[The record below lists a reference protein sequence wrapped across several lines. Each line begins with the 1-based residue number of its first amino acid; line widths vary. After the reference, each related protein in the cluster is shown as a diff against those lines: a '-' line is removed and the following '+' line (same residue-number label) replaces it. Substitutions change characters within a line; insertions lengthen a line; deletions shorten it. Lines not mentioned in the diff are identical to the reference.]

1 MSRLSKVVV
10 WVIAAVVALFAVAA
24 IAVFLF
30 FDPSD
35 FRDDIA
41 EAVKKSTGRDLVID
55 GDVSLQVFPWLAVEV
70 GHAALGNA
78 PGFGD
83 EAFAEFDRAQLSV
96 RLMPLL
102 LRREVTVGTAVL
114 DALRLNL
121 AVDSNGRSNWD
132 DLVPEE
138 DGEVAPAEQADGKGL
153 DISGVDIN
161 DAAITYVDRANGDT
175 YTLSKVNMRV
185 GRISDAREPVPASGS
200 LHFDMQPAAI
210 SGDIEVETVIAFDS
224 DTGIVALDGL
234 ALGGVAEGLVDAPTR
249 FSFETAGVEVRTED
263 QVISMQPV
271 AITALDID
279 ISAELQPFSYA
290 GSIEPT
296 AAIQVDAFSPRSLM
310 HLFEI
315 EPPETADPVAL
326 SSMIISAS
334 ADIRENAVALTAVNM
349 KLDDTTFKGSL
360 TVPRNAAGRYTFNL
374 DADAINLNRY
384 MAPPVEASDASD
396 AETAPVEIPVELIK
410 PLNAGGELR
419 VAAVTLGN
427 LELEQVAL
435 GLNSGNGRMRMHPI
449 TAGLFGGHYNGDVRI
464 DVSGV
469 KPVLSLDENVQG
481 VDLAKLAQAMFEQ
494 ENITGSIAGNFR
506 LTGRG
511 NDMAEIQKTLDGS
524 MSFELKDGTYEGM
537 DVWYELR
544 RARALIKQETP
555 PEPVLPARTK
565 FSSVTASG
573 TVKDGV
579 MRNDD
584 LMAELPFMQLTGR
597 GNVDVAAGTVN
608 YDLRARVYDK
618 PEAMAGATPEEIDDL
633 TKAVIP
639 LKITGP
645 LTSPKVVPDVEA
657 LLRERV
663 EDEIKDML
671 KDKLKDLFD
680 Q

>member
-1 MSRLSKVVV
+1 
-10 WVIAAVVALFAVAA
+10 
-24 IAVFLF
+24 
-30 FDPSD
+30 
-35 FRDDIA
+35 
-41 EAVKKSTGRDLVID
+41 
-55 GDVSLQVFPWLAVEV
+55 
-70 GHAALGNA
+70 
-78 PGFGD
+78 
-83 EAFAEFDRAQLSV
+83 
-96 RLMPLL
+96 
-102 LRREVTVGTAVL
+102 
-114 DALRLNL
+114 
-121 AVDSNGRSNWD
+121 
-132 DLVPEE
+132 VPEE
-138 DGEVAPAEQADGKGL
+138 DGEVAPDEQADGKGL

-185 GRISDAREPVPASGS
+185 GRISDAREPVPASGG

-234 ALGGVAEGLVDAPTR
+234 TLGGVAEGLVDAPTR
-249 FSFETAGVEVRTED
+249 FSFETAGVEVRTVD

-271 AITALDID
+271 AITALDLD
-279 ISAELQPFSYA
+279 VSAELQPFSYA

-315 EPPETADPVAL
+315 EPPETADPIAL

-334 ADIRENAVALTAVNM
+334 ADVRENAVVLTAVNM

-360 TVPRNAAGRYTFNL
+360 TMPRSAAGRYTFNL

-384 MAPPVEASDASD
+384 MAPPVEGSDASD

-427 LELEQVAL
+427 LELEKVAL

-449 TAGLFGGHYNGDVRI
+449 TAGLFGGNYNGDVRI
-464 DVSGV
+464 DVSGA

-481 VDLAKLAQAMFEQ
+481 VDLAKLALAMFEQ
-494 ENITGSIAGNFR
+494 DNITGSIAGNFK

-544 RARALIKQETP
+544 HARALIKQETP

-573 TVKDGV
+573 IVNDGV

-597 GNVDVAAGTVN
+597 GDVDIAAGSVN
-608 YDLRARVYDK
+608 YDLRARVYEK

-645 LTSPKVVPDVEA
+645 LTSPKVVPDVEE
-657 LLRERV
+657 LLRQHV
-663 EDEIKDML
+663 EDEIKDKL

>member
-1 MSRLSKVVV
+1 MTSCR
-10 WVIAAVVALFAVAA
+10 
-24 IAVFLF
+24 
-30 FDPSD
+30 
-35 FRDDIA
+35 
-41 EAVKKSTGRDLVID
+41 
-55 GDVSLQVFPWLAVEV
+55 
-70 GHAALGNA
+70 
-78 PGFGD
+78 
-83 EAFAEFDRAQLSV
+83 
-96 RLMPLL
+96 
-102 LRREVTVGTAVL
+102 
-114 DALRLNL
+114 
-121 AVDSNGRSNWD
+121 
-132 DLVPEE
+132 
-138 DGEVAPAEQADGKGL
+138 
-153 DISGVDIN
+153 N

>member
-1 MSRLSKVVV
+1 MSRLSKVVA

-555 PEPVLPARTK
+555 PEPVLPART
-565 FSSVTASG
+565 
-573 TVKDGV
+573 
-579 MRNDD
+579 
-584 LMAELPFMQLTGR
+584 
-597 GNVDVAAGTVN
+597 AAMWMSP
-608 YDLRARVYDK
+608 RV
-618 PEAMAGATPEEIDDL
+618 PSTMICAQGSMIS
-633 TKAVIP
+633 
-639 LKITGP
+639 LKRW
-645 LTSPKVVPDVEA
+645 LVRRLKRSMTSQRPSF
-657 LLRERV
+657 R
-663 EDEIKDML
+663 
-671 KDKLKDLFD
+671 
-680 Q
+680 